1 MIIAVNT
8 VLIAVVLLLLGA
20 LLTGAIVSDRRSKRA
35 TGGDVHPSD
44 APLHRDL
51 AMPRRHQELGHRK
64 PTHSATAGSA

>member
-8 VLIAVVLLLLGA
+8 VLMAVVLLLLGA
-20 LLTGAIVSDRRSKRA
+20 LLAGAIVSDRRSKRTA
-35 TGGDVHPSD
+35 GGDVHPSD

-64 PTHSATAGSA
+64 PTRSATGSA